1 MSTTEPNPAE
11 APKMRDWS
19 ATLDLD
25 RATAIKTFVER
36 MEECMRAAIVAREDL
51 KEVQTDAIEA
61 EFSKRDVEAMKKV
74 ASLRIKDQVGR
85 AREQLEALERI
96 GRAMQM
102 DLFGEVQAH

>member
-1 MSTTEPNPAE
+1 MSDTNPPSSAEPTR
-11 APKMRDWS
+11 RDWA

-25 RATAIKTFVER
+25 RGTAIKTFVER
-36 MEECMRAAIVAREDL
+36 MEECMRAAIIARDDL